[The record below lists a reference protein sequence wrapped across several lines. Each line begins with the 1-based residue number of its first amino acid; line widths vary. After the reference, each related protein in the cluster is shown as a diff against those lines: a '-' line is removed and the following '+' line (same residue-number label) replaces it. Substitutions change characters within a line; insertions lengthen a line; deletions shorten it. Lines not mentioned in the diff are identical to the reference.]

1 MEYLF
6 YVESLLDALKEAT
19 IYDVPNDTDISR
31 LSDCR
36 VRLGHAEVLARVC
49 CGFAPQE
56 AHMFDVV
63 RSIVS
68 MRSREKLLTLQ
79 GAANLTHVCSR
90 KFYNCPSP
98 CGKDH
103 ADQTE

>member
-19 IYDVPNDTDISR
+19 IADVPNDTDISR

-49 CGFAPQE
+49 GGFAPQE
-56 AHMFDVV
+56 AHMFDG
-63 RSIVS
+63 R
-68 MRSREKLLTLQ
+68 LL
-79 GAANLTHVCSR
+79 C
-90 KFYNCPSP
+90 
-98 CGKDH
+98 
-103 ADQTE
+103 